1 MFSSTRAREAGRI
14 VLNFH
19 ILTYAWS
26 DFAPARRK
34 WIWPLFLFWAQ
45 LALWREAQAKRVHA
59 THATWRAP
67 LGFVSNSS
75 MARTNL
81 RTLACFPKPPQ
92 EFLVNRR

>member
-26 DFAPARRK
+26 DFAPTRRK

-67 LGFVSNSS
+67 LGFGVQQLYGKNQFKDSCLLS
-75 MARTNL
+75 
-81 RTLACFPKPPQ
+81 
-92 EFLVNRR
+92 